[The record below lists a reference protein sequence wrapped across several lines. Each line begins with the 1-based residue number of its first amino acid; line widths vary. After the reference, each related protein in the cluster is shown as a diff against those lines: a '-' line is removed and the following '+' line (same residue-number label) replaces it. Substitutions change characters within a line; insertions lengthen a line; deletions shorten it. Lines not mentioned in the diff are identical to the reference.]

1 MTTSASPRRE
11 DLWKLAKPVLIGF
24 GLMLPVLFWLR
35 GWSLYKGT
43 YRHDPLMPAGVQL
56 TVESLRSPVLPT
68 FFIFGLLM
76 LLYHEWRN
84 DRLSRTLI
92 AVGGRRRWL
101 ALALLA
107 ITGLLVGQILLPG
120 GPSRVDGVIV
130 AQNGWNAFQT
140 LLRGQVPIWTNYAS
154 LGYPF
159 GQFSSSLIKIV
170 HALIMIVTAGE
181 AHLAAK
187 LLIFG
192 LHLLST
198 WLMFVWMKRL
208 TGSKWA
214 GVLAAFAYGLTFYH
228 YKVVVY
234 IGRYH
239 QSLVFVTFPL
249 LLLCVDWLLGD
260 STRRRWPIGA
270 LALCIGLAVWGH
282 VTYGTLG
289 VGLAAGYGVI
299 RLLALEGLSRRERLR
314 RLGRLAAGFALGG
327 LLILPRL
334 IPLMLES
341 GLIYKVGAFVESG
354 FSDGTISIGQ
364 VLNFKQNMRS
374 ENPYD
379 IYAGYIGLS
388 IVALSLIGLIG
399 GLVRHFRKTLPV
411 AGLLLVGLFLC
422 FGPHYLPFDAIVQ
435 AIPFGRMIYAGKSPG
450 LYLVFLIVPVC
461 AFAGLSLDAIT
472 AAISRLSQRPCD
484 RIALAQW
491 GMGIA
496 ALIALDLFPPTLQ
509 AYAYEMPYPPEDIAP
524 AYAWIAGQPADFSR
538 IATGSAGAGFEMPLT
553 GHPGLFL
560 SVEEI
565 PARAGELTRTGR
577 SEIESEIDETGTL
590 STAGANLAYLMDI
603 GYVAMEGLDSGTPT
617 VSFGEDT
624 IPVMPVDHSPLIA
637 SLETYAVSPAREPV
651 EVAGEMEIDG
661 DHHTAEAIPVLY
673 PAESRTL
680 DGSAADLD
688 AAVIDYQIEPQRMS
702 LTYKISQPA
711 FVQIAWACYPYLEV
725 SIDGE
730 RIEPV
735 ETGLGLI
742 GFWSEGGT
750 HTVSTRPVLSPVRKV
765 TGLLALIGLIAALGS
780 GIADRVKNRKE
791 EPTE

>member
-1 MTTSASPRRE
+1 MITSASPEQE
-11 DLWKLAKPVLIGF
+11 DLWALAKPVVTGF
-24 GLMLPVLFWLR
+24 LLMLPMLFWLR

-43 YRHDPLMPAGVQL
+43 YRHDPVMPAGVQL
-56 TVESLRSPVLPT
+56 AVESLRSPVLPT

-76 LLYHEWRN
+76 LLYHEWRTR
-84 DRLSRTLI
+84 RLSRTLI

-101 ALALLA
+101 ALALIT

-120 GPSRVDGVIV
+120 GPSRVDGIIV

-140 LLRGQVPIWTNYAS
+140 LLRGQIPIWTNYAS

-159 GQFSSSLIKIV
+159 GQFSSNLIKIV

-181 AHLAAK
+181 PHLAAK
-187 LLIFG
+187 LMIFG

-198 WLMFVWMKRL
+198 WLMFTWMKRL

-249 LLLCVDWLLGD
+249 FLLCVDWLLGD

-270 LALCIGLAVWGH
+270 LALCVGLAVWGH
-282 VTYGTLG
+282 VTYGAIG
-289 VGLAAGYGVI
+289 VGLAAGYGGL
-299 RLLALEGLSRRERLR
+299 RLLALDGLSRADRLR
-314 RLGRLAAGFALGG
+314 RLGRLIAGFGLGG

-334 IPLMLES
+334 VPLVLES

-354 FSDGTISIGQ
+354 FSDGTIAIDQ

-399 GLVRHFRKTLPV
+399 GLVRHRRTALPLL
-411 AGLLLVGLFLC
+411 GLLLTGLFLS
-422 FGPHYLPFDAIVQ
+422 FGPHYLPFDTIVQ

-450 LYLVFLIVPVC
+450 LYLVFLVVPIC

-472 AAISRLSQRPCD
+472 AAISRFRRRPCD
-484 RIALAQW
+484 RVSFARW
-491 GMGIA
+491 GMGIGV
-496 ALIALDLFPPTLQ
+496 LMVLDLFPPTLQ
-509 AYAYEMPYPPEDIAP
+509 TYAYEMPFPPGDIAP
-524 AYAWIAGQPADFSR
+524 AYAWIADRPADYSR
-538 IATGSAGAGFEMPLT
+538 IVTGSAGAGCEMPLT

-565 PARAGELTRTGR
+565 PARAGELARTGR
-577 SEIESEIDETGTL
+577 SEIEAGVDESGRL
-590 STAGANLAYLMDI
+590 STTGANLAYLMDI
-603 GYVAMEGLDSGTPT
+603 GYVAMEGLDGGYPT
-617 VSFGEDT
+617 VSFGEGA
-624 IPVMPVDHSPLIA
+624 IPVMPVEHSPLIA
-637 SLETYAVSPAREPV
+637 SLSTYAVSPAREPV
-651 EVAGEMEIDG
+651 EIAGEMVIDT
-661 DHHTAEAIPVLY
+661 DRRTAEAIPVLA
-673 PAESRTL
+673 PAAERSL
-680 DGSAADLD
+680 NGDAAGLD
-688 AAVIDYQIEPQRMS
+688 AAVIDYQVEPQRVS
-702 LTYKISQPA
+702 LTYEVSQPT
-711 FVQIAWACYPYLEV
+711 FVQIAWAYYPYLEV
-725 SIDGE
+725 KVDGE

-742 GFWSEGGT
+742 GFWSEVGT

-765 TGLLALIGLIAALGS
+765 TGLLALIGLIAALGLP
-780 GIADRVKNRKE
+780 IADRVKNRKE
-791 EPTE
+791 EPPA